1 MRRAFAALPLLLF
14 SACSDLEFR
23 QARRLEDKREFDRAA
38 ASFERVL
45 EKSPGGAR
53 ETEVLVRLGRIYAEE
68 FGRCERAVPLFEA
81 AARMGAPSSRRP
93 PTTFPMAA
101 GTASLPAPPE
111 RGRAPSVDW
120 PALARRALMSCPDY
134 FPLRD
139 GARWVFVDS
148 QSGGA
153 NMRLDIALS
162 RSSSTANAAG
172 AYFAGRE
179 RFKEYRRSYEVED
192 FILWEG
198 EPAGERAPI
207 LRYPYHE
214 GLSWQ
219 ARRGGKLF
227 TYHIDAAGVSVSVMA
242 GSFSGCLKVK
252 SSAAGDPAWVFDYY
266 CPGVGRVKTTVGVP
280 EGENPN
286 TELAESSLLSGA
298 LRGSTGSPVK

>member
-68 FGRCERAVPLFEA
+68 FGRCERAVPLFEG
-81 AARMGAPSSRRP
+81 AARMGAPSSS
-93 PTTFPMAA
+93 
-101 GTASLPAPPE
+101 G
-111 RGRAPSVDW
+111 VDW

-227 TYHIDAAGVSVSVMA
+227 TYRIDAAGVSVSVKA

-298 LRGSTGSPVK
+298 LRGSTGSPVRSGAAPPFPWCRRRRSTTIGPARG